1 MVNKTFGRVRINPL
15 ARLLRFGEYGLLSIT
30 VGLFGAF
37 LGSSSVDIALVWL
50 VIFIISSSAFGF
62 VVNDISDRELDAH
75 TPCPRNPIADGSI
88 SLRVAV
94 LVSALLLFVTVV
106 SMVLLP
112 AKLLWIECLILFMF
126 VTYSFLIKTKNI
138 AGLDLVYH
146 AVLPMLCGMLGYLLY
161 SPVNLTGII
170 FFSLMALFGII
181 SELFNE
187 IRDIEKD
194 RDSRRNS
201 VMIMGERAAFKW
213 TIVLMVLALV
223 LCAYLVS
230 VQMGYYWLLPLFPF
244 GLLLVRPVIRAMNDA
259 SYKAEFVEE
268 MNTQA
273 IKVAGISL
281 LVFCALRFIGF
292 M

>member
-1 MVNKTFGRVRINPL
+1 VRINPL

-37 LGSSSVDIALVWL
+37 LGTSSVDTALVWL

-62 VVNDISDRELDAH
+62 VINDISDRELDSH
-75 TPCPRNPIADGSI
+75 TAVPRNPLADGSM
-88 SLRVAV
+88 SLRFAV
-94 LVSALLLFVTVV
+94 LVSALLLFITLV
-106 SMVLLP
+106 SMVFLP
-112 AKLLWIECLILFMF
+112 AKLLWIEVLILFMF

-161 SPVNLTGII
+161 SPVNLTGIL
-170 FFSLMALFGII
+170 FFSLLAIFGII
-181 SELFNE
+181 SELLNE

-194 RDSRRNS
+194 RITRKNS
-201 VMIMGERAAFKW
+201 VMIMGERAAFQW
-213 TIVLMVLALV
+213 TIALMVLALT

-259 SYKAEFVEE
+259 GYKAEFVEAI
-268 MNTQA
+268 NTQA

-281 LVFCALRFIGF
+281 LVFCALRFAGI

>member
-1 MVNKTFGRVRINPL
+1 MRINPL

-30 VGLFGAF
+30 VGMFGAF
-37 LGSSSVDIALVWL
+37 LGTSSVDTALVWL

-62 VVNDISDRELDAH
+62 VINDISDRELDSH
-75 TPCPRNPIADGSI
+75 TVVPRNPLADGSI
-88 SLRVAV
+88 SLRFAV
-94 LVSALLLFVTVV
+94 LVSALLLLVTLV
-106 SMVLLP
+106 SMVFLP
-112 AKLLWIECLILFMF
+112 AKLLWIEVLILFMF

-161 SPVNLTGII
+161 SPVNLTGIL
-170 FFSLMALFGII
+170 FFSLLAIFGII

-194 RDSRRNS
+194 RNSRRNS

-213 TIVLMVLALV
+213 TIALMVLALV

-259 SYKAEFVEE
+259 GYKTKFVEE
-268 MNTQA
+268 MNTQT

-281 LVFCALRFIGF
+281 LVFCALRFTGF

>member
-1 MVNKTFGRVRINPL
+1 M
-15 ARLLRFGEYGLLSIT
+15 
-30 VGLFGAF
+30 FGAF

-62 VVNDISDRELDAH
+62 VVNDISDRELDTH
-75 TPCPRNPIADGSI
+75 TPFPRNPLADGSI

-94 LVSALLLFVTVV
+94 LVSALLLFVTLV

-112 AKLLWIECLILFMF
+112 AKLLWIEGLILFMF
-126 VTYSFLIKTKNI
+126 ITYSFLIKTKNI

-213 TIVLMVLALV
+213 TIGLMVLALV

-259 SYKAEFVEE
+259 SYKAEFVGE

-281 LVFCALRFIGF
+281 LVFCTLRFIGF